1 MQFDNNAVPKE
12 EKNTISR
19 RKVLEALGAG
29 IIATGV
35 IGCTSREGATLAY
48 DDELTPELYHSSV
61 RALAS
66 AIRSGDVSSCLLYT
80 SDAAD
85 DLQPV

>member
-1 MQFDNNAVPKE
+1 MQFDDNAVPKE

-35 IGCTSREGATLAY
+35 IGYTSREATALAY

-66 AIRSGDVSSCLLYT
+66 AIRTKKVYS
-80 SDAAD
+80 AAKA
-85 DLQPV
+85 PRT